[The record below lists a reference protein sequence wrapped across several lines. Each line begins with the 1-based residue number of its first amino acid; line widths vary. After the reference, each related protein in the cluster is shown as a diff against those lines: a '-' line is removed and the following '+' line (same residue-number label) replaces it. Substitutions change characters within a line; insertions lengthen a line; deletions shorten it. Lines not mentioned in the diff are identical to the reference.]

1 MWVANTNQIRE
12 ADRIM
17 IEDHDFPAIL
27 LMEQAARQ
35 ATDRL
40 LALYPQ
46 QSSFLILAGPGNNG
60 GDGLAMARMLY
71 LAGKK
76 VRVLCSHPTEKYKG
90 DARINF
96 QILSHLPIEIMP
108 FTEGRALEFLDNKP
122 ILIDALLGTGIQSD
136 LRPPVSDILD
146 FFRDKAATTVAIDLP
161 SGLSA
166 DTGMLINRPLQA
178 AHTLTFQLP
187 KICHLVSPASEFC
200 GEIHVLDIGI
210 WPSVISQLGI
220 QRAWLQEKL
229 IPRLY
234 NKRPAL
240 SHKGSF
246 GHVLIV
252 GGSRYM
258 AGAIAMAS
266 LAAVEAG
273 VGLCTTFTLTACR
286 QAVLQTCPEA
296 MCIDVPG
303 EYLSEDAL
311 ERFRDALKGKTAVVM
326 GPGLGHTSATS
337 AFLKAA
343 LPEIKVPLLL
353 DADALNIFAENPDL
367 QLPPDTVL
375 TPHPGEMARL
385 MPAQDPRQARLEAA
399 ETLANK
405 LGICL
410 VLKGKGTLITS
421 PNGESWINST
431 GNPGLASGG
440 TGDVLAGAIG
450 AFLAMGYE
458 PMTASKLGVFLHGKA
473 ADLLREEIGEEGIT
487 ATRVAGNLSLA
498 LKNSLESNS

>member
-1 MWVANTNQIRE
+1 
-12 ADRIM
+12 
-17 IEDHDFPAIL
+17 
-27 LMEQAARQ
+27 MEEAARQ

-40 LALYPQ
+40 LKLYPQ

-60 GDGLAMARMLY
+60 GDGLAMARMLH
-71 LAGKK
+71 LAGKE
-76 VRVLCSHPTEKYKG
+76 VWVLCSHPTEKYKG
-90 DARINF
+90 DAQINF
-96 QILSHLPIEIMP
+96 QILSHLPVRIMP
-108 FTEGRALEFLDNKP
+108 FSKDLALDLLGYQP

-136 LRPPVSDILD
+136 LRTPVSDILD
-146 FFRDKAATTVAIDLP
+146 FFREQEVTTVAVDLP
-161 SGLSA
+161 SGLNA

-178 AHTLTFQLP
+178 THTLTFQLP

-210 WPSVISQLGI
+210 WPSVLAQMGI
-220 QRAWLQEKL
+220 QRAWLQEGS
-229 IPRLY
+229 IPQLY
-234 NKRPAL
+234 RKRPLL

-252 GGSRYM
+252 GGSRFM
-258 AGAIAMAS
+258 SGAIAMAS

-273 VGLCTTFTLTACR
+273 VGLCTTFTPAPCR
-286 QAVLQTCPEA
+286 QTVLETCPEA

-303 EYLSEDAL
+303 DYLSEEAI
-311 ERFRDALKGKTAVVM
+311 ERFREVLKGKTAVVL
-326 GPGLGHTSATS
+326 GPGLGLTSATT
-337 AFLKAA
+337 AFLKAT

-353 DADALNIFAENPDL
+353 DADALNILAENPEL
-367 QLPPDTVL
+367 ILPSDTVL

-385 MPAQDPRQARLEAA
+385 LPAQNPEEARLEAA
-399 ETLANK
+399 EMLANK

-410 VLKGKGTLITS
+410 VLKGKGTLIS
-421 PNGESWINST
+421 NQDGETWINST

-450 AFLAMGYE
+450 AFLAMGYK
-458 PMTASKLGVFLHGKA
+458 PMTASKIGVFLHGKA
-473 ADLLREEIGEEGIT
+473 ADLLREEIGEEGIK
-487 ATRVAGNLSLA
+487 ATRVAANLSLA